1 MYSIGGVARMAR
13 MARMARVAQQL
24 AVVMLCDNKTKM
36 KVKWVRM
43 RGEMQL
49 TQVFYF
55 SAKTGGKI
63 LRACPQQFAR

>member
-1 MYSIGGVARMAR
+1 MYSIGGV
-13 MARMARVAQQL
+13 ARVAQQL

-43 RGEMQL
+43 KGEMQL